1 MDETTTMESER
12 PGAVLQGLIAG
23 EIEALR
29 RLGALLAAEP
39 APRPSAL
46 ALQVARCNRQR
57 LRTLSAI
64 EPRTGHS
71 LRQVTPAVIAFA
83 RDPQEKPL

>member
-46 ALQVARCNRQR
+46 ALQVARCNRLR

-64 EPRTGHS
+64 EQRTGHA
-71 LRQVTPAVIAFA
+71 LRRVTPTALRLAP
-83 RDPQEKPL
+83 DPEEKS